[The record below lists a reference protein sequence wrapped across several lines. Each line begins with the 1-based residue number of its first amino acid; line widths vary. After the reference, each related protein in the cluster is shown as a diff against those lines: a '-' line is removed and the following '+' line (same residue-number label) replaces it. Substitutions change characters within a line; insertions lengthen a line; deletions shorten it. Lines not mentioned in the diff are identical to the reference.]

1 MRKVSVE
8 KAIGMVLAH
17 DVTRIVPGKF
27 KGVGFRK
34 GHIIQEE
41 DILEFLKL
49 GKQSIYVMNLSE
61 NQLHEDDAARRIAE
75 ALSGEGISRTD
86 PREGKSKLVSKRN
99 GLLKI
104 HSGGLLRIN
113 KMENII
119 VSTLKNNFPCSENQV
134 VAATRIIPLTIARG
148 KIEKLEAVA
157 KKYDPIISVLPYRKL
172 KVGAVVTG
180 TEVYRGLIPDGFDEH
195 VGEKIK
201 AYGCEMVKKTLVPDV
216 VQDIARAVRELKAF
230 GCDLIVTTGGLS
242 VDPDDVTKQGVK
254 LAGARIVIYG
264 TPILPGAMFLYA
276 FLDGTPIL
284 GLPAC
289 VYYHPA
295 TILELMLPRVLA
307 GDQIT
312 RSDIAELG
320 HGGLCMHCEPCRY
333 PICPFGK

>member
-1 MRKVSVE
+1 MRKVRVE

-17 DVTRIVPGKF
+17 DVTRIVPGEF

-41 DILEFLKL
+41 DIPEFLKL

-61 NQLHEDDAARRIAE
+61 NQLHEDDAASRIAE
-75 ALSGEGISRTD
+75 AVSGEGISWTD
-86 PREGKSKLVSKRN
+86 PREGKSKLVSTRN

-104 HSGGLLRIN
+104 HSRGLGRIN
-113 KMENII
+113 RMESII
-119 VSTLKNNFPCSENQV
+119 VSTLKNNFPCGENQV
-134 VAATRIIPLTIARG
+134 VAATRIIPLTIAER
-148 KIEKLEAVA
+148 KIEKVEAVA
-157 KKYDPIISVLPYRKL
+157 KKYAPIISVLPYRKL

-195 VGEKIK
+195 VGKKIN
-201 AYGCEMVKKTLVPDV
+201 AYGCEVVKKTLVPDV

-230 GCDLIVTTGGLS
+230 GCELIVTTGGLS

-254 LAGARIVIYG
+254 QAGARIVIYG

-307 GDQIT
+307 GDEIT
-312 RSDIAELG
+312 KNDIAELG